1 VGGTYA
7 VDITQPA
14 TQTSVTGSQAIPG
27 GVLSGDETV
36 TITDYATGSGQ
47 SLTLDSD
54 GNNADGLSMSYT
66 GSATTTFTLTLGTA
80 ELLDRQLG
88 FITDTTDGYVTYKQT
103 SLQDSID
110 DFRDQIED
118 MEARLNRKMEMM
130 INKFVAME
138 VALSNVQNLISDAK
152 VLCVQMATATT
163 SSEAMASAAETVQNT
178 LEEIVSLANTELN
191 GRYVF
196 AGSKTDTTPFSQGGT
211 YSGDNNPFTVKIGR
225 DATVEVGSDGDATF
239 GTIFTTL
246 SDLKSALEGN
256 NVSGIQAAMSNL
268 DDHFNHIST
277 KISDIGS
284 KMIRMETKENIFQ
297 DLNITNTERLSK
309 IEDADITDA
318 IMDLKAK
325 ELAYQAALASSAKV
339 MQLSLVDYL

>member
-1 VGGTYA
+1 MGGTYA

-66 GSATTTFTLTLGTA
+66 GSATTTFTLTLSTA

-138 VALSNVQNLISDAK
+138 
-152 VLCVQMATATT
+152 MAMSKIQSQSQWLAGQL
-163 SSEAMASAAETVQNT
+163 EAS
-178 LEEIVSLANTELN
+178 
-191 GRYVF
+191 
-196 AGSKTDTTPFSQGGT
+196 
-211 YSGDNNPFTVKIGR
+211 YSGWTW
-225 DATVEVGSDGDATF
+225 
-239 GTIFTTL
+239 
-246 SDLKSALEGN
+246 
-256 NVSGIQAAMSNL
+256 
-268 DDHFNHIST
+268 
-277 KISDIGS
+277 
-284 KMIRMETKENIFQ
+284 
-297 DLNITNTERLSK
+297 
-309 IEDADITDA
+309 
-318 IMDLKAK
+318 
-325 ELAYQAALASSAKV
+325 
-339 MQLSLVDYL
+339 